1 MYFQC
6 CRMQTLTWTLYVC
19 IFILSDIQVC
29 SNYQNIFILRN
40 NADNIF
46 ADGWVSNLIYRPI
59 CHNDLLSIE
68 TYLIFETSLQCP
80 LNEVLTQLITY
91 QQKTPC
97 PISHAEL
104 SCRSLQSLFYL
115 SGEITA
121 LEIALVIKYCLYVY
135 SGCGVSYHVLFCLY
149 FVSIQLN
156 KRLIWWVFN
165 WIIHFLQSVG
175 QVVSTMPAVTDSI
188 FCGVLSVKLTV
199 SARGKHG
206 Y

>member
-19 IFILSDIQVC
+19 IFILSDIHVC

-104 SCRSLQSLFYL
+104 SCRSLQSLSILLVRGDHCVGDCTCHQILLVCIFWLWSFL
-115 SGEITA
+115 SYFV
-121 LEIALVIKYCLYVY
+121 L
-135 SGCGVSYHVLFCLY
+135 SLFCFY
-149 FVSIQLN
+149 TI
-156 KRLIWWVFN
+156 K
-165 WIIHFLQSVG
+165 
-175 QVVSTMPAVTDSI
+175 
-188 FCGVLSVKLTV
+188 
-199 SARGKHG
+199 
-206 Y
+206 